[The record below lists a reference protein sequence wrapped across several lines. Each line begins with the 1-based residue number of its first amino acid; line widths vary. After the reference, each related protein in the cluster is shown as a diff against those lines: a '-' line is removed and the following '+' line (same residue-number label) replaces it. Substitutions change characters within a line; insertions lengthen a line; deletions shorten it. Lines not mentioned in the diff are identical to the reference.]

1 MISRERVT
9 GGRDT
14 QDFEL
19 RGREQREKRCGRGVG
34 EFRIDGTRRGDRR
47 RRVERRVTTR
57 RSTSPFASIWIFN
70 RGQHARIRLSKCR
83 FHDFRSTPLLVLRES
98 VERSLHLEIQY
109 TSRPRRGAS
118 PIQHAFSTPV
128 MSDARLCSGPQP
140 IEVDRVSSMDLITIT
155 HRDILTLILLAHIDA
170 PLAWPPHIAS
180 EMCALTRTA
189 SGRYV
194 RLATYPSNHGSG
206 RLIEGRTGGLSAR
219 VLRRRGRRFTQSLRS
234 GHGRLGVRV
243 GLV

>member
-1 MISRERVT
+1 VQPVEQARVDVLVRMISRERVT

-109 TSRPRRGAS
+109 QGRAEE
-118 PIQHAFSTPV
+118 Q
-128 MSDARLCSGPQP
+128 ARYN
-140 IEVDRVSSMDLITIT
+140 M
-155 HRDILTLILLAHIDA
+155 LLARRSCPMRDFVRDRNRLRWIEFR
-170 PLAWPPHIAS
+170 AWILS
-180 EMCALTRTA
+180 LSLTGT
-189 SGRYV
+189 S
-194 RLATYPSNHGSG
+194 SH
-206 RLIEGRTGGLSAR
+206 
-219 VLRRRGRRFTQSLRS
+219 
-234 GHGRLGVRV
+234 
-243 GLV
+243 